1 MSAERPGWF
10 GELLTIVIADAAV
23 VTLAALTVL
32 AFWSRR
38 VILLPIALIAH
49 AGLDLFRIL
58 FRWDSRRPVR
68 PGLPVSGCRVR
79 HGRRR
84 SDAAKYELLG
94 TLT

>member
-49 AGLDLFRIL
+49 AGLDLFHHSL
-58 FRWDSRRPVR
+58 SMGFTPPGASRPACQWM
-68 PGLPVSGCRVR
+68 PCSPW
-79 HGRRR
+79 
-84 SDAAKYELLG
+84 AP
-94 TLT
+94 TLRCGEI